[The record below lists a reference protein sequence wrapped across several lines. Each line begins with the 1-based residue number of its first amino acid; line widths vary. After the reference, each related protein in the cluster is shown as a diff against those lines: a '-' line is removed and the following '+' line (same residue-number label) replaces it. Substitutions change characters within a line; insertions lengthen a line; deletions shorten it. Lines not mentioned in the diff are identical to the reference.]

1 MSMPTVTPLDVWKS
15 ATTRAAISRWCTAMI
30 ITANMLL
37 LRLHTVLSLAIVVAS
52 YAKNETV
59 TIKKNVYLL
68 CVSLENFI
76 RMYEMPAILQ
86 FSLDVVENRTD
97 LLPGYNLQI
106 ICGFTQEFVSVTI
119 FYVSTSM
126 LI

>member
-1 MSMPTVTPLDVWKS
+1 
-15 ATTRAAISRWCTAMI
+15 MI

-37 LRLHTVLSLAIVVAS
+37 HRILIVLSLAIVVAS

-59 TIKKNVYLL
+59 TIKKTVYLL
-68 CVSLENFI
+68 CISLENFI
-76 RMYEMPAILQ
+76 RMYEMSAILQ
-86 FSLDVVENRTD
+86 FSLDVVKNRTD

-106 ICGFTQEFVSVTI
+106 ICGFTQKFVSVTI
-119 FYVSTSM
+119 FYVSTIM